1 MNKQSSGKSLSLA
14 ACVVAVLC
22 VTSMPVQ
29 AESVDLTVTGTIT
42 PAACNPGLTGGGI
55 IDYGV
60 INPGTL
66 SPTAL
71 TVLPIKTLTFSIA
84 CTAQVKVA
92 ITAINGRVNT
102 AAGVVTPGTNSDG
115 LTPVTLFGGTTT
127 GVAGLGLDSVN
138 SAKIGGYAVR
148 IDPGSVIA
156 DSNSVLSLRKTVAD
170 ITWINDAES
179 GDLYDPA
186 TTRMISW
193 AAASTDF
200 PVGITNLTGTLSV
213 QAYLNN
219 STELSLNHVITL
231 DGLTTLELS
240 YL

>member
-1 MNKQSSGKSLSLA
+1 MIKQPNLKCVSLT
-14 ACVVAVLC
+14 ACAIAMLT
-22 VTSMPVQ
+22 VTSTQVL
-29 AESVDLTVTGTIT
+29 AETVDLTVVGTIS
-42 PAACNPGLTGGGI
+42 PAACTPALTNGGV

-60 INPGTL
+60 ISPSTL

-92 ITAINGRVNT
+92 LSAINGRVNT
-102 AAGVVTPGTNSDG
+102 AAGVATPGTNSDG

-156 DSNSVLSLRKTVAD
+156 DTNSVLSLRKTVAAS
-170 ITWINDAES
+170 TWINDSQS

-186 TTRMISW
+186 TTRLISW
-193 AAASTDF
+193 AAASTTV
-200 PVGITNLTGTLSV
+200 PVGITNLSGTLSV

-219 STELSLNHVITL
+219 STQLSLNHVITL
-231 DGLTTLELS
+231 NGLTTIELS